1 VSKVV
6 FDWDPRKAASN
17 RRKHGVSFEDA
28 QTVFDDPLVL
38 FIADWEHG
46 EPRIVAIGTARSTR
60 ILFVVSV
67 ELEDDV
73 MRIISARRASKP
85 ERERYEEGE

>member
-1 VSKVV
+1 VPKLV
-6 FDWDPRKAASN
+6 FDWDPHKAVSN

-28 QTVFDDPLVL
+28 RTVFDDPLAL
-38 FIADWEHG
+38 FIADWEHD
-46 EPRIVAIGTARSTR
+46 EPRIIAIGTARSAR

-73 MRIISARRASKP
+73 IRIISARRATKS
-85 ERERYEEGE
+85 ERKQYEEGE

>member
-1 VSKVV
+1 MSKVV
-6 FDWDPRKAASN
+6 FDWDPRKAANN

-38 FIADWEHG
+38 FIADWQHG
-46 EPRIVAIGTARSTR
+46 EPRIVAIGTAKSMR

-73 MRIISARRASKP
+73 MRIISARRATKP

>member
-1 VSKVV
+1 MFKVV

-38 FIADWEHG
+38 FIADWKHG
-46 EPRIVAIGTARSTR
+46 EPRIVAIGTAKSAR

-67 ELEDDV
+67 ELEDEV
-73 MRIISARRASKP
+73 IRIISARRATKP
-85 ERERYEEGE
+85 ERKRYEESE